1 MFRLADILNFSN
13 SFYVIDAEVVD
24 GNSYNYSLASMTR
37 KNEDVDFS
45 FPVLN
50 SRDIEEIQKNI
61 PDEAN
66 VGIVINGKGTL
77 YRTLKECAE
86 EDNSALLNR
95 ILPDANVDDYY
106 LQRLNTPT
114 PSGQKGNTILSIVRK
129 ELADSIINQFKSRVH
144 LVAFSVGP
152 FIFDNLLSVLSLP
165 PHSSVAYKNIQVEI
179 GEEGITGFMPQQD
192 DRAVH
197 NLELADQTFNSDL
210 LPSLALGFAFLLG
223 EECNYAGVD
232 SVYQCKEESQYRQ
245 KSINLIRIF
254 LPALFVLLLC
264 SYFLFDHYYSKVEEL
279 NSQITLNEQLINR
292 LEELK
297 ESYASKSKF
306 LQQSGLLS
314 DTKYAYYLD
323 LFASHIPSSIVL
335 EDITINPKIKKSALS
350 KEIAFERNIMQVTGS
365 SFDSYKFNA
374 WIKKLKEIEEF
385 KEVNI
390 LEYEYQDSESCANF
404 SIKIL
409 L

>member
-1 MFRLADILNFSN
+1 M
-13 SFYVIDAEVVD
+13 
-24 GNSYNYSLASMTR
+24 
-37 KNEDVDFS
+37 
-45 FPVLN
+45 
-50 SRDIEEIQKNI
+50 
-61 PDEAN
+61 
-66 VGIVINGKGTL
+66 
-77 YRTLKECAE
+77 
-86 EDNSALLNR
+86 
-95 ILPDANVDDYY
+95 
-106 LQRLNTPT
+106 
-114 PSGQKGNTILSIVRK
+114 RK
-129 ELADSIINQFKSRVH
+129 ELADSIIDQFKSRVH

-165 PHSSVAYKNIQVEI
+165 PHSSVAYKNIQVEV
-179 GEEGITGFMPQQD
+179 GEEGITSFTPQQD
-192 DRAVH
+192 DH
-197 NLELADQTFNSDL
+197 TIHSLELADQTFDSNL
-210 LPSLALGFAFLLG
+210 LPSLAMGFAFLLG

-232 SVYQCKEESQYRQ
+232 SVYHYREESQYRQ

-254 LPALFVLLLC
+254 LPAIFVLLLC
-264 SYFLFDHYYSKVEEL
+264 SYFLFDHYYAKVEEL
-279 NSQITLNEQLINR
+279 NSQIALNEQLINR
-292 LEELK
+292 LDELK

-365 SFDSYKFNA
+365 SFDSYKFNT

-390 LEYEYQDSESCANF
+390 LEYEYKDSESCANF